1 MRLYRNM
8 YLTAALLAATADFFY
23 LAMLRSLN
31 GSGVPGGDIPHTLLV
46 LITTV
51 ATFLAIWRTLREDEE
66 LKPMQAVWRVMMTAT
81 FCLLLVGLLQVT
93 GLLNFGVREGVVSAT
108 SYASLVTS
116 TLLAMV
122 MLAASAFIFLG
133 ISRLLFV
140 KRRRTTKRNFIV
152 MCVLSSLFV
161 LFGWLA
167 SPNGAGMTSLDTV
180 ASIAYALAIAAVVVN
195 AFRFSWILLLSRRE
209 KFLHLIVTLFGFL
222 FFLILTIYSGDN
234 DNLALSLELYHPLV
248 ENFVSLTFLFG
259 TVYTGVGFTSTLL
272 HLPTAKEFDRK
283 KTEISSLQN
292 LSRLTTQVFDFDE
305 LVATTSQL
313 ALEVSESDSAWLEL
327 ADVHGTTPGK
337 GRSNQSTTRIVDNSL
352 RNITSAQVESLHLS
366 DGSRLQHLAIETE
379 KPVLIQDLESDRRV
393 HASTRGTAH
402 LGTLA
407 MLPLISRGDII
418 GLLCVGKRT
427 PYEYDRDVL
436 NVLYAFA
443 DIASVAIEN
452 SRLIRESFVKER
464 MEQELLVAKQ
474 MQQSLLPQTLPAL
487 PSFEIAARSVPA
499 YEVGGDYYDVRQLDE
514 GKIGITVGDVSGKG
528 VSAALYMAQLKG
540 ASQSIGQNDLG
551 PRDFLLRLNTALWR
565 SMERKSFISLLYCI
579 VDHTRGSATFA
590 RAGHCPLLFL
600 RGQECRYLQPGG
612 MALGLEGSERFAD
625 VLEESELHLQPGDVL
640 MMFTDG
646 VTEAHDAD
654 GTEFEYERLADVLR
668 THGERDAQ
676 SILDAVFNVVRNHR
690 GTAHAEDDM
699 TGVVLRWRGV

>member
-1 MRLYRNM
+1 M
-8 YLTAALLAATADFFY
+8 YLTAALLAATADFLY
-23 LAMLRSLN
+23 IAMLRSLN
-31 GSGVPGGDIPHTLLV
+31 GGEASGGDVLHSILV
-46 LITTV
+46 LITAV
-51 ATFLAIWRTLREDEE
+51 ATFLAIWRALREEEE
-66 LKPMQAVWRVMMTAT
+66 LKPMQAVWRVMMTGT
-81 FCLLLVGLLQVT
+81 FCLLLVGLLQAT
-93 GLLNFGVREGVVSAT
+93 GLLGFAVKNEVVSAT

-122 MLAASAFIFLG
+122 MMAASAFIFLG

-152 MCVLSSLFV
+152 LIVLSSLFV

-180 ASIAYALAIAAVVVN
+180 ASIFYAFTIVAVVIN

-209 KFLHLIVTLFGFL
+209 KFLHLILTLFGFL

-234 DNLALSLELYHPLV
+234 DNLALSLQLYHPLIANV
-248 ENFVSLTFLFG
+248 VSLTFLLG

-327 ADVHGTTPGK
+327 AEMNGSAHGKSRMSPTATLVIG
-337 GRSNQSTTRIVDNSL
+337 DSL
-352 RNITSAQVESLHLS
+352 RNITNAQIEGLRLS

-393 HASTRGTAH
+393 HASTRSAGH

-443 DIASVAIEN
+443 DIASVALEN

-474 MQQSLLPQTLPAL
+474 MQQSLLPQVL
-487 PSFEIAARSVPA
+487 PSSPYFDIAARSVPA
-499 YEVGGDYYDVRQLDE
+499 YEVGGDYYDVRQLGE

-528 VSAALYMAQLKG
+528 VSAAVYMAQLKG
-540 ASQSIGQNDLG
+540 ASQSIGHNDLG
-551 PRDFLLRLNTALWR
+551 PREFLLRLNTALWR
-565 SMERKSFISLLYCI
+565 SMERKSFISLLCCI
-579 VDHTRGSATFA
+579 VDQEDGSARFA

-600 RGQECRYLQPGG
+600 RGQECQYLQPGG

-625 VLEESELHLQPGDVL
+625 ALEESELLLRPGDIL

-646 VTEAHDAD
+646 VTEAHDAE
-654 GTEFEYERLADVLR
+654 GSEFEYERLADVLR
-668 THGERDAQ
+668 AHGDRDAQ
-676 SILDAVFNVVRNHR
+676 DILDAVFDAVRKHR
-690 GTAHAEDDM
+690 GAAHAEDDM
-699 TGVVLRWRGV
+699 TGVVLRWRGGV